1 MGGPILAA
9 HNSELRKIILPT
21 SLSILSIVLLFNIAK
36 FFLKIVETR
45 KNFGN
50 YLGLIFATIEMIEMI
65 YFFKRQPHKMVKH
78 TQTIRR
84 LFGYD
89 KDYEKVNKCSDIGKL
104 HEIKVKC
111 DFSVELLRYQTSR

>member
-1 MGGPILAA
+1 
-9 HNSELRKIILPT
+9 
-21 SLSILSIVLLFNIAK
+21 
-36 FFLKIVETR
+36 
-45 KNFGN
+45 
-50 YLGLIFATIEMIEMI
+50 MIEMI